1 MDETSQPPGYLQPN
15 YGAEINGKQARMRPI
30 DTTLRKNID
39 MRIAEAEAEVKR
51 LTDTKAR
58 LEASGL
64 LDTRIE
70 DLQQAMRW

>member
-1 MDETSQPPGYLQPN
+1 MAEQEMIHSDRN
-15 YGAEINGKQARMRPI
+15 YPEQAISSTKMRPVT
-30 DTTLRKNID
+30 TTLRQNID
-39 MRIAEAEAEVKR
+39 LRIQSAEAEVKK